1 MDRLLQEA
9 LPWAQQFLTKYG
21 EFVPFAVAMSET
33 GEPQM
38 VAAYDGSAHGTT
50 ADLLKLLYEGLH
62 GKAGEIRAAA
72 VAVDIRLKELQSDA
86 IRVEIEH
93 REGVAIGVV
102 LPYRVKKKL
111 LGRELSYGEMV
122 AVDTERR
129 IWLAAI

>member
-9 LPWAQQFLTKYG
+9 LPWAQKFLNKYG
-21 EFVPFAVAMSET
+21 EFVPFAVAMPET

-38 VAAYDGSAHGTT
+38 FAAYDGSEHGST

-72 VAVDIRLKELQSDA
+72 VAVDVRLKEIQSDA

-102 LPYRVKKKL
+102 LPYRVNKKL

-122 AVDTERR
+122 AVEAERR
-129 IWLAAI
+129 IWLGAI